1 MQTFLDLTIIL
12 MLLMT
17 CGSNLIIF
25 LQLHE
30 VDGKIDK
37 LVKYLD
43 EIDEIYL
50 KSVKM
55 SGQLDSIQAEI
66 HRSML
71 AIRSPLEAT
80 KPIKTNNWNSM
91 KEAFKGPVRINV
103 DERD

>member
-1 MQTFLDLTIIL
+1 MQTFLDLAIIL
-12 MLLMT
+12 MLLMM

-25 LQLHE
+25 LQLNK

-37 LVKYLD
+37 LVENLC
-43 EIDEIYL
+43 EIDEISL

-55 SGQLDSIQAEI
+55 SGQLDAIQDEI
-66 HRSML
+66 HRSLL

-80 KPIKTNNWNSM
+80 KPIKPNNWNSM
-91 KEAFKGPVRINV
+91 KEAFKGPVRIDV